1 MCARLYADPEE
12 AELGPAQGRSR
23 PPDDRDRGHR
33 VHPRHRPQPAGAL
46 GRADPR
52 RPRQGPAGRPL
63 PHHPRHARHRRHEEP
78 QEGALE
84 VRRQAGKGQ
93 GGSLEM
99 PRRNRPVKR
108 VVAPDPLYQSEAIAK
123 FVNVVMNR
131 GKRSTA
137 EKVVY
142 DALSRASK
150 QAKKEPL
157 EVFDLALRNATPLL
171 EVKPRRVGGA
181 TYQVPVEIR
190 PERRLA
196 LARRWLVRFA
206 RQRGGKSMSEKL
218 AFELLDAAQN
228 TGGAVKRKEETHR
241 MAESNKAFSHFRY

>member
-1 MCARLYADPEE
+1 
-12 AELGPAQGRSR
+12 
-23 PPDDRDRGHR
+23 
-33 VHPRHRPQPAGAL
+33 V
-46 GRADPR
+46 
-52 RPRQGPAGRPL
+52 
-63 PHHPRHARHRRHEEP
+63 
-78 QEGALE
+78 
-84 VRRQAGKGQ
+84 
-93 GGSLEM
+93 
-99 PRRNRPVKR
+99 
-108 VVAPDPLYQSEAIAK
+108 YQSEAVAK
-123 FVNVVMNR
+123 FVNVVMTR

-142 DALSRASK
+142 DALSRAGK

-157 EVFDLALRNATPLL
+157 EIFDLAIRNATPLL

-218 AFELLDAAQN
+218 AYEILDASQN

>member
-1 MCARLYADPEE
+1 
-12 AELGPAQGRSR
+12 
-23 PPDDRDRGHR
+23 
-33 VHPRHRPQPAGAL
+33 
-46 GRADPR
+46 
-52 RPRQGPAGRPL
+52 
-63 PHHPRHARHRRHEEP
+63 
-78 QEGALE
+78 
-84 VRRQAGKGQ
+84 
-93 GGSLEM
+93 M
-99 PRRNRPVKR
+99 PRRSRPVKR
-108 VVAPDPLYQSEAIAK
+108 VIAPDPVYQSEAIAK
-123 FVNVVMNR
+123 FVNVVMNK

-142 DALSRASK
+142 DALSRAGR

-157 EVFDLALRNATPLL
+157 EVFESALRNATPLL

-196 LARRWLVRFA
+196 LARRWIVRFA

-218 AFELLDAAQN
+218 AFEILDASQN

>member
-1 MCARLYADPEE
+1 
-12 AELGPAQGRSR
+12 
-23 PPDDRDRGHR
+23 
-33 VHPRHRPQPAGAL
+33 
-46 GRADPR
+46 
-52 RPRQGPAGRPL
+52 
-63 PHHPRHARHRRHEEP
+63 
-78 QEGALE
+78 
-84 VRRQAGKGQ
+84 
-93 GGSLEM
+93 M
-99 PRRNRPVKR
+99 PRRSRPVKR
-108 VVAPDPLYQSEAIAK
+108 VIAPDPVYQSEAIAK
-123 FVNVVMNR
+123 FVNVVMSR

-142 DALSRASK
+142 DALTRASK

-157 EVFDLALRNATPLL
+157 EIFDQALRNATPLL

-196 LARRWLVRFA
+196 LARRWIVRFA

-218 AFELLDAAQN
+218 AFEILDASQN